1 MNLVFFSLTNNIKDD
16 KSVFLMS
23 IYSLPISKFM
33 TKKFITSKVN
43 STIKSVCK
51 GMYDNNVGC
60 LVIVKQTFN
69 RITPVGIITE
79 RDIVKIVGSM
89 ELFYPHISIR
99 EYMSYPLISGDS
111 MMTLS
116 KALNIMSNKNI
127 RRLPVIDRYGDHDK
141 LVGIITEK
149 DIINA
154 IAKPRRDH
162 DRRTNSSRRDKIKK

>member
-1 MNLVFFSLTNNIKDD
+1 
-16 KSVFLMS
+16 
-23 IYSLPISKFM
+23 
-33 TKKFITSKVN
+33 
-43 STIKSVCK
+43 
-51 GMYDNNVGC
+51 
-60 LVIVKQTFN
+60 
-69 RITPVGIITE
+69 
-79 RDIVKIVGSM
+79 M